1 MLTMYNLVT
10 ESNYKDVINK
20 MAGKGYPMINGGL
33 STKFPKENGDVFLRS
48 GFNNY
53 NQQFESVFTTRA
65 IEKQNGIKL
74 PSGDKKFQTF
84 VVDKMPASSLM
95 GANFTS
101 DQKGL
106 WSVEKEV
113 VPNEESKKLSPQHYE
128 EELMINSEGA
138 TAFEALKEG
147 LSHIMGDLSKE
158 DLEELPFLANQ
169 LERDHVVTHAFDQE
183 WGKTITTVRKTNL
196 FRLINEYNDWFRPF
210 IVDYRSQGKLKEVF
224 FDFSYNYPE
233 MVKGL
238 CKSLSASVKE
248 VEEMTVYLPYCTLD
262 GVKTGEMLSTYP
274 SLRKAY
280 DHALYLD
287 KVLGKGAA

>member
-262 GVKTGEMLSTYP
+262 GVKTGEMLLTYP

-287 KVLGKGAA
+287 KVLGKGAD

>member
-1 MLTMYNLVT
+1 MYNLVT

-169 LERDHVVTHAFDQE
+169 LERNHVVTHTFDQE

-210 IVDYRSQGKLKEVF
+210 VVDYKSQGKLKEVF

-233 MVKGL
+233 MVEGL
-238 CKSLSASVKE
+238 CQSLSASVKE

>member
-20 MAGKGYPMINGGL
+20 MTEKGYPMINEEL
-33 STKFPKENGDVFLRS
+33 STKFPKGNGDIFLRS
-48 GFNNY
+48 GFNNC
-53 NQQFESVFTTRA
+53 NQRFESVFTTRA

-84 VVDKMPASSLM
+84 VVDKSPASSLM
-95 GANFTS
+95 GANFAS
-101 DQKGL
+101 EQKGL
-106 WSVEKEV
+106 WSVEKQV
-113 VPNEESKKLSPQHYE
+113 VPNEEFQKLSPRHYD
-128 EELMINSEGA
+128 EELMINSGGM

-169 LERDHVVTHAFDQE
+169 LERDHVVTHTFVQE
-183 WGKTITTVRKTNL
+183 WGTTITTVRKTNL
-196 FRLINEYNDWFRPF
+196 FRLINEFNDWFRPF
-210 IVDYRSQGKLKEVF
+210 VVDYKSQDKPREIF

-233 MVKGL
+233 MVEGL
-238 CKSLSASVKE
+238 CKLLSASVQE
-248 VEEMTVYLPYCTLD
+248 VEEMTVCLPYCTLY
-262 GVKTGEMLSTYP
+262 GEKTGEMLSTYP

-287 KVLGKGAA
+287 KVLKY

>member
-183 WGKTITTVRKTNL
+183 WGKTITTIRKTNL

>member
-1 MLTMYNLVT
+1 MYNLVT